1 VEIYRKRIRETERL
15 YCIKDKAVSMAVGGI
30 TQELK
35 DSAEENE
42 RMLMEALTRAD
53 RDMYLDK
60 ARSKQMK

>member
-1 VEIYRKRIRETERL
+1 MGSMFRLSFKIR
-15 YCIKDKAVSMAVGGI
+15 M
-30 TQELK
+30 K

>member
-1 VEIYRKRIRETERL
+1 
-15 YCIKDKAVSMAVGGI
+15 MAVGGV